1 MKNVKKIIA
10 EVFLSTMVLGIGTN
24 LCVYAMKP
32 NQESFQ
38 TNVVDNNKIDGENG
52 YKNSLLVNANSK
64 IVSYQKDQSKV
75 TNGVS
80 NGNLESNDL
89 SYATVVNK
97 ALKTLSE
104 FEANK
109 ETANWEEA
117 ARIWNQVLNACEACE
132 DNKLYNICNA
142 SLKKIYANIAWEKA
156 KKDITIENWEKTSE
170 LCKKAAAAC
179 MEMGDA
185 VTADAYTINAKKAH
199 ATTLCLSAVHAWNTA
214 VMFPEGADWVNV
226 SYLYDLAEQA
236 CKDIGYN
243 EMTDSDKAKFY
254 VCSAEAR
261 KAHAVVAWKE
271 ALENPVTGDW
281 VKAASFLDEAAEFY
295 SKLDDAMNAG
305 MCIENANRARMEVLK
320 RAMDSCHF
328 NSTSV
333 E

>member
-1 MKNVKKIIA
+1 MKNIKKIIA
-10 EVFLSTMVLGIGTN
+10 EVFLSTIVLGIGTN

-38 TNVVDNNKIDGENG
+38 TNIVDEDKINDENG
-52 YKNSLLVNANSK
+52 YRNSSLKKTNSGSK
-64 IVSYQKDQSKV
+64 IVSDQKAQPEVISE
-75 TNGVS
+75 VS

-89 SYATVVNK
+89 LYAVINK
-97 ALKTLSE
+97 ALES
-104 FEANK
+104 EANQ
-109 ETANWEEA
+109 ETANWEESA
-117 ARIWNQVLNACEACE
+117 KIWKQALNVCEAYE

-199 ATTLCLSAVHAWNTA
+199 ATALCLSAVHAWNTA

-254 VCSAEAR
+254 IRLAEAR

-271 ALENPVTGDW
+271 ALENPITGDW
-281 VKAASFLDEAAEFY
+281 VKVASFLDEAAEFY
-295 SKLDDAMNAG
+295 SELDDTMNAS
-305 MCIENANRARMEVLK
+305 MCIDSANRARMKALRK
-320 RAMDSCHF
+320 DMSSCFDSV
-328 NSTSV
+328 NV